1 MSYSEKLEQ
10 VKADYPFEAWSER
23 FDSGL
28 EQYTPENIDATKSI
42 VDQLIAILIEVG
54 VDANEAEKVSYFKV
68 AVEALNDL
76 NDELDGE
83 LIETEERE
91 ELCELFDS
99 IAIAAGI
106 DVSEYGDGDG
116 IASEWRD
123 W

>member
-1 MSYSEKLEQ
+1 MIATL
-10 VKADYPFEAWSER
+10 
-23 FDSGL
+23 
-28 EQYTPENIDATKSI
+28 ID
-42 VDQLIAILIEVG
+42 VG
-54 VDANEAEKVSYFKV
+54 VSANEVEKVSYFKV

-99 IAIAAGI
+99 VAIAAGI

-116 IASEWRD
+116 IASEWRE